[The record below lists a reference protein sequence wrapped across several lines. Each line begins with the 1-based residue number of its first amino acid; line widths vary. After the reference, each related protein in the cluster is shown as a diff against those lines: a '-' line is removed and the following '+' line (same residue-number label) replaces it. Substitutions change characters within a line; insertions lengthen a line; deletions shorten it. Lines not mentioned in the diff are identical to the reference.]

1 MEGYLRIIKGK
12 SVLFYAQL
20 LDNFLYLFE
29 TEQEPDQQRENC
41 FKLLFSKKRN
51 QTFPLKNISVLKEV
65 IDLSQIEK
73 ISYDAIAETLHLDD
87 NKYCFQ
93 SVDQPINY
101 WITRLEEIMC
111 NGSTGGEI
119 KASIYIY

>member
-1 MEGYLRIIKGK
+1 
-12 SVLFYAQL
+12 
-20 LDNFLYLFE
+20 LFE

-51 QTFPLKNISVLKEV
+51 QTFPLNNTSVLKEV

-73 ISYDAIAETLHLDD
+73 ISYNAIAETLYLDD

-101 WITRLEEIMC
+101 WTTRFEEIMY

-119 KASIYIY
+119 KVSIYIY